1 MGTSV
6 AFLTELMTQRS
17 TALQDLHEAQTVGDE
32 AAAAVA
38 LARIQDLDE
47 LLSRNGGHD
56 LRLDVDVVACSVP
69 TAVPAPAPA
78 AAAEAPASIVLDDPA
93 LDTLTA

>member
-6 AFLTELMTQRS
+6 AFLTELATQRS
-17 TALQDLHEAQTVGDE
+17 TALHDLHEAQAVGDE

-47 LLSRNGGHD
+47 LLSRNGGLD
-56 LRLDVDVVACSVP
+56 VRLDVD
-69 TAVPAPAPA
+69 A
-78 AAAEAPASIVLDDPA
+78 AARADAPVVPVVLDDPA